1 MRENNAEL
9 RATVYMLDRERETLD
24 LKIAALQSQ
33 LQAYVYVKT
42 EEQFDGEKET
52 KLQERLKEVAMTL
65 EKVNKNA
72 DLRQKQSLE
81 LANQLK
87 NTNWHVSTCIFYLNM
102 YLFL

>member
-1 MRENNAEL
+1 MCMFFQCESG
-9 RATVYMLDRERETLD
+9 D
-24 LKIAALQSQ
+24 
-33 LQAYVYVKT
+33 
-42 EEQFDGEKET
+42 KEA

-87 NTNWHVSTCIFYLNM
+87 NTNWLVNVYLSCWYLNFITLLQVESFQSWM
-102 YLFL
+102 LICKRDQTT